1 MRTNVNWIENNA
13 SGSMLIGGRTYI
25 PHGQAE
31 DSTIGRLGSDEFAAA
46 RESELA

>member
-1 MRTNVNWIENNA
+1 MRTNVNWIENDA
-13 SGSMLIGGRTYI
+13 SGSMLIGGRAYI